1 MKARKA
7 IPVNE
12 PQPAPEPGVG
22 ALRARGSVRSR
33 RGRRNLTAWTVLLVL
48 FLFMGLVLSPFLVV
62 AMNAVKSATEY
73 SNLGPLAL
81 PRHLTLE
88 VIQRFWERVDFSGK
102 LWNSFVISGSVAVL
116 ATLFALPSA
125 FALGIGRL
133 RGRAAYLVVFIVANT
148 LPHEALA
155 YPIYTFAKAL
165 GLYDTRLSVVIVFT
179 VIQGAF
185 GTYLLSSV
193 LSAFPRELV
202 EAALVDGCSKLQLLV
217 RIVTPV
223 SLPTLAVLFTF
234 FFIWT
239 WNEFF
244 LPLILLV
251 SDARQTVPIAVSVA
265 QGQHNVDATMASASA
280 LLGFLPCIAFFL
292 LFQRTL
298 TRGVTAGSVK

>member
-1 MKARKA
+1 
-7 IPVNE
+7 
-12 PQPAPEPGVG
+12 
-22 ALRARGSVRSR
+22 
-33 RGRRNLTAWTVLLVL
+33 
-48 FLFMGLVLSPFLVV
+48 MGLVLAPFLVV
-62 AMNAVKSATEY
+62 AMNAVKSASEY
-73 SNLGPLAL
+73 SSLGPLAL

-88 VIQRFWERVDFSGK
+88 VIQRFWGRVDFSGK
-102 LWNSFVISGSVAVL
+102 LWNSFVISSSVAVL

-133 RGRAAYLVVFIVANT
+133 RGRAASLVVFIIANT

-155 YPIYTFAKAL
+155 YPIYTYAKAL
-165 GLYDTRLSVVIVFT
+165 GLYDTRLSVIIVFT

-217 RIVTPV
+217 RVVTPV

-251 SDARQTVPIAVSVA
+251 SDAHQTVPIAVSVA

>member
-1 MKARKA
+1 MRT
-7 IPVNE
+7 
-12 PQPAPEPGVG
+12 
-22 ALRARGSVRSR
+22 R
-33 RGRRNLTAWTVLLVL
+33 RRTRTGWAVLLGL
-48 FLFMGLVLSPFLVV
+48 FLLMGLVLAPFLIV
-62 AMNAVKSATEY
+62 AMNAVKDAAEY

-88 VIQRFWERVDFSGK
+88 VIRRFWVRVDFGGK
-102 LWNSFVISGSVAVL
+102 LWNSLVISAAVAVL

-133 RGRAAYLVVFIVANT
+133 RGRAAYLVLFIVANT

-155 YPIYTFAKAL
+155 YPIYTYAKAL
-165 GLYDTRLSVVIVFT
+165 GLYDTRLSVIIVFT

-193 LSAFPRELV
+193 FSAFPRELV
-202 EAALVDGCSKLQLLV
+202 EAAEVDGCTKLQLLT

-234 FFIWT
+234 FFVWT

-244 LPLILLV
+244 LPLVLLV

-280 LLGFLPCIAFFL
+280 LLGFLPCIVFFL

>member
-1 MKARKA
+1 MSAR
-7 IPVNE
+7 
-12 PQPAPEPGVG
+12 
-22 ALRARGSVRSR
+22 R
-33 RGRRNLTAWTVLLVL
+33 RLSGWAVLVVL
-48 FLFMGLVLSPFLVV
+48 FLFMGLVLAPFLVV
-62 AMNAVKSATEY
+62 VMNAVKSAGEY
-73 SNLGPLAL
+73 STLGPLAL

-88 VIQRFWERVDFSGK
+88 VIQRFWVRVDFGGK
-102 LWNSFVISGSVAVL
+102 LWNSFVISSAVAVL

-125 FALGIGRL
+125 FALCIGRL
-133 RGRAAYLVVFIVANT
+133 RGRAAYLVIFIVANT

-155 YPIYTFAKAL
+155 YPVYTYAKAL
-165 GLYDTRLSVVIVFT
+165 GLYDTRVSVIVVFT

-185 GTYLLSSV
+185 GTYLLSAV
-193 LSAFPRELV
+193 FSAFPRELV
-202 EAALVDGCSKLQLLV
+202 EAAQVDGCTKLQLLV
-217 RIVTPV
+217 RIVAPV

-234 FFIWT
+234 FFLWT

-244 LPLILLV
+244 LPLVLLV

-280 LLGFLPCIAFFL
+280 LLGFLPCIVFFL

>member
-1 MKARKA
+1 MTARRR
-7 IPVNE
+7 
-12 PQPAPEPGVG
+12 PASGW
-22 ALRARGSVRSR
+22 A
-33 RGRRNLTAWTVLLVL
+33 VLLVL

-62 AMNAVKSATEY
+62 AMNAVKDAAEY
-73 SNLGPLAL
+73 SNFGPLAL
-81 PRHLTLE
+81 PRHLSLE
-88 VIQRFWERVDFSGK
+88 VIQKFWVRVDFGGK
-102 LWNSFVISGSVAVL
+102 LWNSFVISAAVAVL

-155 YPIYTFAKAL
+155 YPLYTAAKAL
-165 GLYDTRLSVVIVFT
+165 GLYDTRLSVIIVFT

-193 LSAFPRELV
+193 FSAFPRELV
-202 EAALVDGCSKLQLLV
+202 EAAEVDGCTRLQLLT

-244 LPLILLV
+244 LPLVLLV

-265 QGQHNVDATMASASA
+265 QGQHNVDAPMASASA
-280 LLGFLPCIAFFL
+280 LLGFLPCILFFL

>member
-1 MKARKA
+1 MRT
-7 IPVNE
+7 
-12 PQPAPEPGVG
+12 
-22 ALRARGSVRSR
+22 RRRSR
-33 RGRRNLTAWTVLLVL
+33 SAWVVLLAL

-62 AMNAVKSATEY
+62 AMNAVKSAAEY
-73 SNLGPLAL
+73 SNVGPLAF

-88 VIQRFWERVDFSGK
+88 VIQRFWVRVDFGGK
-102 LWNSFVISGSVAVL
+102 LWNSFVISAAVAVL
-116 ATLFALPSA
+116 ATLFAVPSA

-155 YPIYTFAKAL
+155 YPIYTYAKAL
-165 GLYDTRLSVVIVFT
+165 GLYDTRLSVIIVFT

-193 LSAFPRELV
+193 FGAFPRELV
-202 EAALVDGCSKLQLLV
+202 EAAEVDGCTRLQLLT
-217 RIVTPV
+217 RIVTPL

-244 LPLILLV
+244 LPLVLLV
-251 SDARQTVPIAVSVA
+251 SDAHQTVPIAVSVA
-265 QGQHNVDATMASASA
+265 QGQHNVDAPMASASA
-280 LLGFLPCIAFFL
+280 LLGFLPCILFFL

-298 TRGVTAGSVK
+298 TRGVTAGGVK

>member
-1 MKARKA
+1 M
-7 IPVNE
+7 
-12 PQPAPEPGVG
+12 
-22 ALRARGSVRSR
+22 SR
-33 RGRRNLTAWTVLLVL
+33 RVHPTAWTALLVL
-48 FLFMGLVLSPFLVV
+48 FLFMGLVLAPFLVV
-62 AMNAVKSATEY
+62 AMNAVKSAAEY
-73 SNLGPLAL
+73 SNQGPLAL

-88 VIQRFWERVDFSGK
+88 VIRRFWERVDFSGK
-102 LWNSFVISGSVAVL
+102 LWNSFVISSSVAVL

-125 FALGIGRL
+125 FALGIGRI
-133 RGRAAYLVVFIVANT
+133 RGRAAYLVVFIIANT

-155 YPIYTFAKAL
+155 YPIYTYAKAL
-165 GLYDTRLSVVIVFT
+165 GLYDTRFSVIVVFT

-202 EAALVDGCSKLQLLV
+202 DAAMVDGCSKLQLLV
-217 RIVTPV
+217 RIVAPV

-251 SDARQTVPIAVSVA
+251 SDARQTVPIAISVV
-265 QGQHNVDATMASASA
+265 QGQHNVDATMAAASA
-280 LLGFLPCIAFFL
+280 LLGFIPCILFFF

>member
-1 MKARKA
+1 MT
-7 IPVNE
+7 
-12 PQPAPEPGVG
+12 G
-22 ALRARGSVRSR
+22 AMTRAASR
-33 RGRRNLTAWTVLLVL
+33 RRRASGWAVLLVL
-48 FLFMGLVLSPFLVV
+48 FLVLGLVLAPFLVV
-62 AMNAVKSATEY
+62 TMNALKDAADY
-73 SNLGPLAL
+73 SNRGPLAL
-81 PRHLTLE
+81 PQHLTLD
-88 VIQRFWERVDFSGK
+88 VIRRFWERVDFGGK

-133 RGRAAYLVVFIVANT
+133 RGRAAYLVIFIVANT

-155 YPIYTFAKAL
+155 YPLYTYAKAL
-165 GLYDTRLSVVIVFT
+165 GLYDTRLAVIIVFT

-193 LSAFPRELV
+193 LGAFPRELV
-202 EAALVDGCSKLQLLV
+202 EAALVDGCTKLQLLV
-217 RIVTPV
+217 RVVAPV

-244 LPLILLV
+244 LPLVLLV
-251 SDARQTVPIAVSVA
+251 SGAHQTVPIAVSMA

-280 LLGFLPCIAFFL
+280 LLGFLPCIVFFL

-298 TRGVTAGSVK
+298 TRGITAGSVK

>member
-1 MKARKA
+1 MT
-7 IPVNE
+7 IS
-12 PQPAPEPGVG
+12 
-22 ALRARGSVRSR
+22 RARRARAR
-33 RGRRNLTAWTVLLVL
+33 RRAGGWAVLLAL
-48 FLFMGLVLSPFLVV
+48 LLFMGLVLSPFLVV
-62 AMNAVKSATEY
+62 AMNAVKSAAEY

-88 VIQRFWERVDFSGK
+88 VIQRFWERVDFGGK
-102 LWNSFVISGSVAVL
+102 LWNSLVISLSVAVL
-116 ATLFALPSA
+116 ATAFALPSA

-155 YPIYTFAKAL
+155 YPLYTYAKAL
-165 GLYDTRLSVVIVFT
+165 GLYDTRLSVIVVFT

-185 GTYLLSSV
+185 GTYLLTSV
-193 LSAFPRELV
+193 FSAFPRELV
-202 EAALVDGCSKLQLLV
+202 EAALVDGCTKLQLLV
-217 RIVTPV
+217 RVVAPV
-223 SLPTLAVLFTF
+223 SVPTLAVLFTF

-251 SDARQTVPIAVSVA
+251 SDSRQTVPIAVSVA

-280 LLGFLPCIAFFL
+280 LLGFLPCIVFFL

-298 TRGVTAGSVK
+298 TRGITAGSVK

>member
-1 MKARKA
+1 MPAR
-7 IPVNE
+7 
-12 PQPAPEPGVG
+12 
-22 ALRARGSVRSR
+22 R
-33 RGRRNLTAWTVLLVL
+33 RPISAWAVLLGL
-48 FLFMGLVLSPFLVV
+48 FLFMGLVLAPFLLV
-62 AMNAVKSATEY
+62 AMNAVKEAAEY

-81 PRHLTLE
+81 PRHLSLE
-88 VIQRFWERVDFSGK
+88 VIQRFWARVDFGGK
-102 LWNSFVISGSVAVL
+102 LWNSFLISGTVAVL
-116 ATLFALPSA
+116 ATLLALPSA

-133 RGRAAYLVVFIVANT
+133 RGRAAYLVIFIVANT
-148 LPHEALA
+148 VPHEALA
-155 YPIYTFAKAL
+155 YPLYTYAKAL
-165 GLYDTRLSVVIVFT
+165 GLYDTRLSVILVFT

-193 LSAFPRELV
+193 FGAFPRELV
-202 EAALVDGCSKLQLLV
+202 EAAEIDGCTRLQLLT

-244 LPLILLV
+244 LPLVLLV
-251 SDARQTVPIAVSVA
+251 SDARQTVPIAVSVV
-265 QGQHNVDATMASASA
+265 QGQHNVDAPMASASA
-280 LLGFLPCIAFFL
+280 LLGFLPCIVFFL

>member
-1 MKARKA
+1 MSAR
-7 IPVNE
+7 
-12 PQPAPEPGVG
+12 
-22 ALRARGSVRSR
+22 R
-33 RGRRNLTAWTVLLVL
+33 RLSGWAVLVVL
-48 FLFMGLVLSPFLVV
+48 FLFMGLVLAPFLVV
-62 AMNAVKSATEY
+62 VMNAVKSAGEY
-73 SNLGPLAL
+73 STLGPLAL

-88 VIQRFWERVDFSGK
+88 VIQRFWVRVDFGGK
-102 LWNSFVISGSVAVL
+102 LWNSFVISSAVAVL

-133 RGRAAYLVVFIVANT
+133 RGRAAYLVIFIVANT

-155 YPIYTFAKAL
+155 YPVYTYAKAL
-165 GLYDTRLSVVIVFT
+165 GLYDTRFAVVVVFT

-185 GTYLLSSV
+185 GTYLLSAV
-193 LSAFPRELV
+193 FSAFPRELV
-202 EAALVDGCSKLQLLV
+202 EAAQVDGCTKLQLLV
-217 RIVTPV
+217 RIVAPV

-234 FFIWT
+234 FFLWT

-244 LPLILLV
+244 LPLVLLV

-280 LLGFLPCIAFFL
+280 LLGFLPCIVFFL

>member
-1 MKARKA
+1 MSARRRPLA
-7 IPVNE
+7 AWAVL
-12 PQPAPEPGVG
+12 VG
-22 ALRARGSVRSR
+22 
-33 RGRRNLTAWTVLLVL
+33 LVV
-48 FLFMGLVLSPFLVV
+48 FLGLVLAPFVVV
-62 AMNAVKSATEY
+62 AMNAVKDAAEY

-88 VIQRFWERVDFSGK
+88 VIQRFWARVDFGGK
-102 LWNSFVISGSVAVL
+102 LWNSFVISGAVAVL

-155 YPIYTFAKAL
+155 YPLYTYAKAL
-165 GLYDTRLSVVIVFT
+165 GLYDTRLAVILVFT
-179 VIQGAF
+179 VIQGSF

-193 LSAFPRELV
+193 FGAFPRELV
-202 EAALVDGCSKLQLLV
+202 EAAEVDGCTRLQLLTRV
-217 RIVTPV
+217 VTPV

-234 FFIWT
+234 FFLWT

-244 LPLILLV
+244 LPLVLLV

-265 QGQHNVDATMASASA
+265 QGQHNVDAPMASASA
-280 LLGFLPCIAFFL
+280 LLGFLPCIVFFL

>member
-1 MKARKA
+1 
-7 IPVNE
+7 V
-12 PQPAPEPGVG
+12 
-22 ALRARGSVRSR
+22 SVAGFATR
-33 RGRRNLTAWTVLLVL
+33 RGPGAWAVLLGI
-48 FLFMGLVLSPFLVV
+48 FLVTGLVLAPFVIV
-62 AMNAVKSATEY
+62 AMNAVKTAAEY
-73 SNLGPLAL
+73 SNQGALAF
-81 PRHLTLE
+81 PRHLTLDA
-88 VIQRFWERVDFSGK
+88 IQRFWVRANFGGK
-102 LWNSFVISGSVAVL
+102 LWNSFVISSWVAVL
-116 ATLFALPSA
+116 AVLFSLPSA
-125 FALGIGRL
+125 FALGIGRI
-133 RGRAAYLVVFIVANT
+133 RGRAAFLVVFIIANT

-155 YPIYTFAKAL
+155 YPIYWYAKLL
-165 GLYDTRLSVVIVFT
+165 GLYDTRLSVIIVFT

-193 LSAFPRELV
+193 FGAFPRELV
-202 EAALVDGCSKLQLLV
+202 EAALTDGCTKLQLLV

-251 SDARQTVPIAVSVA
+251 SDARGTVPIAVSVV

-280 LLGFLPCIAFFL
+280 LLGFLPCIVFFL

-298 TRGVTAGSVK
+298 VRGVTAGSVK